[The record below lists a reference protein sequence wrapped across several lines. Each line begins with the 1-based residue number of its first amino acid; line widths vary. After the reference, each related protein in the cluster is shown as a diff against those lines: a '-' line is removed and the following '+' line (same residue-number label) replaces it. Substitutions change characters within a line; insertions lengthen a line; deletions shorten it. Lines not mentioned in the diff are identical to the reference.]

1 MDAFVQVLG
10 DIPKPQAIFKT
21 NTQTVKVVN
30 DAGEVVDPA
39 LRQTA
44 PDHIFVQGVTDK
56 GVLSSLT
63 FRSVKSGSSEGA
75 GLRWVIEGTEGELV
89 VTGLEMGLSMQSDL
103 SVRLSVGDE
112 PARDVSLDDVRPA
125 RHRDL
130 PPPAQN
136 VAAMWEA
143 FAAGDTTK
151 YATFESAASSHRL
164 LERVRASAES
174 S

>member
-63 FRSVKSGSSEGA
+63 FRSVKSASSEGA

-125 RHRDL
+125 RHQDL